1 MAWRIHLTNQAIPAL
16 DILPGKSPLLAVW
29 TQRDRV
35 AYFDLETGA
44 SLGEQTHLL
53 GSVDNRQHPRWGEF
67 MTGLVAP
74 NQAVL
79 PVVNTPLGMVYL
91 TGDGRMRVTQ
101 VRAAELFLEIDG
113 KELQLDAGEAEAF
126 LAVGLDRFLGLVA
139 ALDEAGKLHV
149 YQQHIPVGVFDFG
162 LTADE
167 NYEPNIAVAFGGG
180 ALFVTDGR
188 RIVLTDSS
196 GKSRKQLDV
205 HYFIRRIA
213 CSPNGRYLA
222 TSDAETGVLRVY
234 AGADLTITHQRH
246 AIDLVLA
253 ATQVQLLADIPP
265 MGTALGPLAVD
276 NQGHVTFAMSGVVC
290 LTDLAQMDELPRPQP
305 LL

>member
-1 MAWRIHLTNQAIPAL
+1 MAWRVHLTNQAIPAL

-35 AYFDLETGA
+35 SYFNLETGTPA
-44 SLGEQTHLL
+44 GDQTFQL
-53 GSVDNRQHPRWGEF
+53 GSADSRQHPRWAEF
-67 MTGLVAP
+67 VAGLVAP
-74 NQAVL
+74 NHAYL
-79 PVVNTPLGMVYL
+79 PVVRTPLGEIYL
-91 TGDGRMRVTQ
+91 TGDGRMRVVH
-101 VRAAELFLEIDG
+101 VRGAELFLDIDD
-113 KELQLDAGEAEAF
+113 KELPLDSGEAESF
-126 LAVGLDRFLGLVA
+126 LALGLDRFLGLIA
-139 ALDEAGKLHV
+139 ALDEAGKLHI
-149 YQQHIPVGVFDFG
+149 YQQHIPVGVFDFK
-162 LTADE
+162 LNANED
-167 NYEPNIAVAFGGG
+167 YQPNVAVAFGGG

-196 GKSRKQLDV
+196 GKARKQLQV

-222 TSDAETGVLRVY
+222 TSDGETGVVRIY
-234 AGADLTITHQRH
+234 TGTDLTITHQRH

-265 MGTALGPLAVD
+265 MGTAPGPLAVD
-276 NQGHVTFAMSGVVC
+276 NEGRIAFSMSGVVC
-290 LTDLAQMDELPRPQP
+290 LTDLTQMDELPRPQP